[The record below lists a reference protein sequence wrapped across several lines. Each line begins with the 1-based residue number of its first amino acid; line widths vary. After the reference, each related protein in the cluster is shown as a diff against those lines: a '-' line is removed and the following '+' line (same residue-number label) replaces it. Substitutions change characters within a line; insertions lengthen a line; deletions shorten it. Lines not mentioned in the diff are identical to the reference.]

1 MSKKEMFYFT
11 CDEKINKKAAILS
24 TVKNNQLPKVIG
36 SSKNV
41 FQNCYQ
47 KDIFYQSFYQCYKR

>member
-1 MSKKEMFYFT
+1 MFYFT
-11 CDEKINKKAAILS
+11 YDEKINKKAAILS
-24 TVKNNQLPKVIG
+24 TVKDNQLPKVIV

>member
-1 MSKKEMFYFT
+1 MFYFT

-24 TVKNNQLPKVIG
+24 TVKDNQLPKVIV

-41 FQNCYQ
+41 FQ
-47 KDIFYQSFYQCYKR
+47 KCYKR